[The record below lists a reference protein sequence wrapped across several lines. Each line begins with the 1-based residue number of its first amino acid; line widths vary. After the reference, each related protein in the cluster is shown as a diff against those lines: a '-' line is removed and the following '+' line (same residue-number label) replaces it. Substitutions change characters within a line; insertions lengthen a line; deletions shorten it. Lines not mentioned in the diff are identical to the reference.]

1 MSRWK
6 PYDNGHADLAGLTI
20 EQLRERRA
28 FAAQRAQDAVARRM
42 GRNTKAARDWRKK
55 LRVVE
60 EELRRRESEDGG
72 SSVLTCD

>member
-6 PYDNGHADLAGLTI
+6 LYDNWHADLAGLTI

-42 GRNTKAARDWRKK
+42 GRNPKAARDWRMK
-55 LRVVE
+55 LRAVE
-60 EELRRRESEDGG
+60 DELLRRESEEG
-72 SSVLTCD
+72 

>member
-6 PYDNGHADLAGLTI
+6 LYDNWDADLAGLTV

-42 GRNTKAARDWRKK
+42 GPQPQGRP
-55 LRVVE
+55 
-60 EELRRRESEDGG
+60 
-72 SSVLTCD
+72 

>member
-6 PYDNGHADLAGLTI
+6 LYDNWDADLAGLTI

-42 GRNTKAARDWRKK
+42 GRNPKAARDWRKK
-55 LRVVE
+55 LSAVE
-60 EELRRRESEDGG
+60 DELLRRESEEG
-72 SSVLTCD
+72 